1 MAEGSEVLRSR
12 RQRSDPWAQIR
23 RMENRVKR
31 ADGAMG
37 RPEEENPRTRM
48 HTDDAEEV
56 NREKKVYHQADAFY
70 ECLGPDSSSQ
80 RKCQYY
86 SRTSLSDVLHGA
98 SRDSGPVLNA
108 LEAVPLETK
117 GRARALSKMHFC
129 RWSPGEGVKERSNGL
144 RAVEGCNQ
152 QRD

>member
-56 NREKKVYHQADAFY
+56 NREKKVYHKADAFY
-70 ECLGPDSSSQ
+70 ECSGPDSSSQ
-80 RKCQYY
+80 RKCQY
-86 SRTSLSDVLHGA
+86 H
-98 SRDSGPVLNA
+98 P
-108 LEAVPLETK
+108 
-117 GRARALSKMHFC
+117 
-129 RWSPGEGVKERSNGL
+129 
-144 RAVEGCNQ
+144 
-152 QRD
+152 